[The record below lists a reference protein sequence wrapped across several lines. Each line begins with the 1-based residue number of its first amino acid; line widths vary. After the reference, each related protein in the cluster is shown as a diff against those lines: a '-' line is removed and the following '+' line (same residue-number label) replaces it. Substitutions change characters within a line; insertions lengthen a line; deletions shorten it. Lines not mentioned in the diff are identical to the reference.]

1 MLTTELTSPSPGEC
15 HRAGPGT
22 EHSDTQVGIRALRVL
37 SLPCSLWILPF
48 TVSTAQSTTH
58 TPLGSP
64 DSRSLILALHHAP
77 HSARGPREAR
87 HAPAPGSSGS
97 RGRHEHTEPLG
108 PVPGSTYSPNSHP
121 SSCSLLPLLER
132 SSSSC
137 PWPSWFF
144 PDLSPCRHPS
154 FLPRVC
160 LNSCSC
166 RRLRRHRLL
175 SLGARITLGCH
186 CLWNVPFFPR
196 RLSAPK
202 GWLSP
207 AVLMPPQPHIPF
219 HSTGPGIYNQFH
231 SFIQQLFAQS
241 CFATPWPSQ

>member
-1 MLTTELTSPSPGEC
+1 MP
-15 HRAGPGT
+15 
-22 EHSDTQVGIRALRVL
+22 
-37 SLPCSLWILPF
+37 
-48 TVSTAQSTTH
+48 H
-58 TPLGSP
+58 T
-64 DSRSLILALHHAP
+64 
-77 HSARGPREAR
+77 R
-87 HAPAPGSSGS
+87 HGD
-97 RGRHEHTEPLG
+97 RGRHGTRLPQGAQALEGGTSTRSLWARSPAPPTAQTRTPPPARSCLCWNVPLP
-108 PVPGSTYSPNSHP
+108 PVRGQVR
-121 SSCSLLPLLER
+121 L
-132 SSSSC
+132 
-137 PWPSWFF
+137 F

-231 SFIQQLFAQS
+231 SFIQQLFAES